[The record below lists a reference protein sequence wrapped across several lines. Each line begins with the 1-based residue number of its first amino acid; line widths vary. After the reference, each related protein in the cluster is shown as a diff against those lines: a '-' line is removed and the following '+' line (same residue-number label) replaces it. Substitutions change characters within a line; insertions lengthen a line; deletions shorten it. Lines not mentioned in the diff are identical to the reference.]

1 LILDILRRLKYL
13 SLKIERWLQQ
23 KLSFI
28 VLPGF
33 DGMPLYD
40 VMEFFFRGLFK
51 GVITYR
57 AAAIAFNFFLALI
70 PFVLFIVTLI
80 PFVTT
85 PYFQVDLLDLLDEI
99 IPASV
104 YNLAESTLIEIVSR
118 PSSGVLSIVSLLA
131 IYFSVNGIDAILEG
145 FNQSF
150 HQTEIWPWW
159 KQKVQAFFL
168 MVGLSILVFVSMS
181 LLGFGKDI
189 INLLAAQGII
199 THKLTLLALIALQW
213 LIIILSILLSISLL
227 YYFGQQK
234 DREVNKY
241 RFFSPGSILATTLF
255 VFGGVLLKMYFENF
269 SRYNL
274 LYGSIGSL
282 IILLIWLYYNAIIL
296 LIGFELNASIRK
308 SRSEAVIKYK
318 VVE

>member
-1 LILDILRRLKYL
+1 M
-13 SLKIERWLQQ
+13 
-23 KLSFI
+23 
-28 VLPGF
+28 LPGF

-40 VMEFFFRGLFK
+40 VLVFFFQGLFK
-51 GVITYR
+51 GVVTYR

-70 PFVLFIVTLI
+70 PFVLFIFTLI

-85 PYFQVDLLDLLDEI
+85 PYFQVDLLDLIDEI

-104 YNLAESTLIEIVSR
+104 YKLAESAIIEIVSR
-118 PSSGVLSIVSLLA
+118 PSSGLLSLVSLLA

-145 FNQSF
+145 FNQSV

-159 KQKVQAFFL
+159 KQKVQAFLL
-168 MVGLSILVFVSMS
+168 MLGLSILVFVSMS

-189 INLLAAQGII
+189 INLLATQGII
-199 THKLTLLALIALQW
+199 THKLTLLALIGLQW

-241 RFFSPGSILATTLF
+241 RFFSAGSILATTLF
-255 VFGGVLLKMYFENF
+255 VVGGVLLKMYFENF
-269 SRYNL
+269 SRYNV

-296 LIGFELNASIRK
+296 LIGYELNVSIRK

>member
-1 LILDILRRLKYL
+1 
-13 SLKIERWLQQ
+13 
-23 KLSFI
+23 
-28 VLPGF
+28 
-33 DGMPLYD
+33 MPLYD
-40 VMEFFFRGLFK
+40 VLVFFFNGLFK

-70 PFVLFIVTLI
+70 PFVLFIFTLI

-104 YNLAESTLIEIVSR
+104 YSLAETTIIEIVSR
-118 PSSGVLSIVSLLA
+118 PSSSLLSIVFLLS

-145 FNQSF
+145 FSQSY
-150 HQTEIWPWW
+150 HETEIWPWW
-159 KQKVQAFFL
+159 KQKIQAFLL
-168 MVGLSILVFVSMS
+168 MIALSILVFVSMT

-189 INLLAAQGII
+189 INLMSSQGII
-199 THKLTLLALIALQW
+199 THQLTIMAMVALQW

-227 YYFGQQK
+227 YYFGQKK
-234 DREVNKY
+234 DHEVNKY

-255 VFGGVLLKMYFENF
+255 VVGGVLLKMYFENF

-282 IILLIWLYYNAIIL
+282 IILLIWLYFNAIIL
-296 LIGFELNASIRK
+296 LIGYELNVSIRK
-308 SRSEAVIKYK
+308 SRSEAVLRYK

>member
-1 LILDILRRLKYL
+1 LNILRRLKYL
-13 SLKIERWLQQ
+13 SIKLERWLQK

-40 VMEFFFRGLFK
+40 VLVFFFHGLFK
-51 GVITYR
+51 GVVTYR

-85 PYFQVDLLDLLDEI
+85 PYWQVDLLDLLDEI

-104 YNLAESTLIEIVSR
+104 YNLFESTLIEIVSR

-145 FNQSF
+145 FNQSY

-159 KQKVQAFFL
+159 KQKIQAFFL
-168 MVGLSILVFVSMS
+168 MLALSILVFLSMS

-189 INLLAAQGII
+189 INLLMAQGII
-199 THKLTLLALIALQW
+199 TGKFTLLALVALQW
-213 LIIILSILLSISLL
+213 IVIVLSILLSISLL

-234 DREVNKY
+234 DREINKY

-296 LIGFELNASIRK
+296 LIGYELNASIRK
-308 SRSEAVIKYK
+308 SRSEAVVKYK

>member
-1 LILDILRRLKYL
+1 MILDILRRLKYL

>member
-1 LILDILRRLKYL
+1 VLKF
-13 SLKIERWLQQ
+13 ERKLQL

-40 VMEFFFRGLFK
+40 VLEFFFRGLFK

-85 PYFQVDLLDLLDEI
+85 PYWQVDLLDLLDEI

-104 YNLAESTLIEIVSR
+104 YNLFESTLIEIVSR

-168 MVGLSILVFVSMS
+168 MMALSFLVFVSMS

-189 INLLAAQGII
+189 INLLETRGVI
-199 THKLTLLALIALQW
+199 TGKLTLLALVALQW

-227 YYFGQQK
+227 YYFGQIK
-234 DREVNKY
+234 DREINKY

>member
-1 LILDILRRLKYL
+1 MNILRRSKYL
-13 SLKIERWLQQ
+13 SLKLERWLQQ

-40 VMEFFFRGLFK
+40 VLEFFFRGLFK

-104 YNLAESTLIEIVSR
+104 YKLAESTLIEIVSR

-234 DREVNKY
+234 DRELNKY

-296 LIGFELNASIRK
+296 LIGYELNASIRK

>member
-1 LILDILRRLKYL
+1 MNILRRIQYYSHIL
-13 SLKIERWLQQ
+13 ERWLQK

-85 PYFQVDLLDLLDEI
+85 PYLQVDLLDLLDEI

-168 MVGLSILVFVSMS
+168 MVALSFLVFISMS

-213 LIIILSILLSISLL
+213 LIIILGILLSISLL

-296 LIGFELNASIRK
+296 LIGYELNASIRK

>member
-1 LILDILRRLKYL
+1 MNILRRIQYIIRRLD
-13 SLKIERWLQQ
+13 RWLKN

-40 VMEFFFRGLFK
+40 VLVFFFQGLFK
-51 GVITYR
+51 GVVTYR

-70 PFVLFIVTLI
+70 PFVLFIFTLI

-85 PYFQVDLLDLLDEI
+85 PYFQVDLLDLIDEI

-104 YNLAESTLIEIVSR
+104 YKLAESAIIEIVSR
-118 PSSGVLSIVSLLA
+118 PSSGLLSLVSLLA

-145 FNQSF
+145 FNQSV

-159 KQKVQAFFL
+159 KQKVQAFLL
-168 MVGLSILVFVSMS
+168 MLGLSTLVFVSMS

-189 INLLAAQGII
+189 INLLATQGII
-199 THKLTLLALIALQW
+199 THKLTLLALIGLQW

-241 RFFSPGSILATTLF
+241 RFFSAGSILATTLF
-255 VFGGVLLKMYFENF
+255 VVGGVLLKMYFENF
-269 SRYNL
+269 SRYNV

-282 IILLIWLYYNAIIL
+282 IILLIWIYYNAIIL
-296 LIGFELNASIRK
+296 LIGYELNVSIRK

>member
-1 LILDILRRLKYL
+1 MQK
-13 SLKIERWLQQ
+13 

-40 VMEFFFRGLFK
+40 VLEFFFRGLFK

-85 PYFQVDLLDLLDEI
+85 PYLQVDLLDLLDEI

-168 MVGLSILVFVSMS
+168 MVALSFLVFVSMS

-199 THKLTLLALIALQW
+199 THKLTLLALVALQW

-308 SRSEAVIKYK
+308 SRSEAIIKYK

>member
-1 LILDILRRLKYL
+1 MNILRQIQLYSHKL
-13 SLKIERWLQQ
+13 DRWLQK

-40 VMEFFFRGLFK
+40 VLEFFFRGLFK

-85 PYFQVDLLDLLDEI
+85 PYLQVDLLDLLDEI

-168 MVGLSILVFVSMS
+168 MVALSFLVFVSMS

-199 THKLTLLALIALQW
+199 THKLTLLALVALQW

-308 SRSEAVIKYK
+308 SRSEAIIKYK

>member
-1 LILDILRRLKYL
+1 M
-13 SLKIERWLQQ
+13 
-23 KLSFI
+23 
-28 VLPGF
+28 LPGF

-241 RFFSPGSILATTLF
+241 RFFSPGSI
-255 VFGGVLLKMYFENF
+255 
-269 SRYNL
+269 
-274 LYGSIGSL
+274 
-282 IILLIWLYYNAIIL
+282 
-296 LIGFELNASIRK
+296 
-308 SRSEAVIKYK
+308 
-318 VVE
+318 

>member
-1 LILDILRRLKYL
+1 LNILRRSKYL
-13 SLKIERWLQQ
+13 SLKLERWLQQ

-40 VMEFFFRGLFK
+40 VLEFFFRGLFK

-234 DREVNKY
+234 DRELNKY

>member
-1 LILDILRRLKYL
+1 
-13 SLKIERWLQQ
+13 
-23 KLSFI
+23 
-28 VLPGF
+28 
-33 DGMPLYD
+33 MPLYD
-40 VMEFFFRGLFK
+40 VLVFFFQGLFK
-51 GVITYR
+51 GVVTYR

-70 PFVLFIVTLI
+70 PFVLFIFTLI

-85 PYFQVDLLDLLDEI
+85 PYLQVDLLDLLDEI

-104 YNLAESTLIEIVSR
+104 YNLAENTIIEIVSR
-118 PSSGVLSIVSLLA
+118 PSSGMLSLVSLLA

-145 FNQSF
+145 FNQSV

-159 KQKVQAFFL
+159 KQKMQAFFL
-168 MVGLSILVFVSMS
+168 MLALSILVFVSMS

-189 INLLAAQGII
+189 INFLATRGII
-199 THKLTLLALIALQW
+199 THKLTLSALVALQW

-255 VFGGVLLKMYFENF
+255 VVGGVLLKMYFENF

-296 LIGFELNASIRK
+296 LIGYELNVSIRK

>member
-1 LILDILRRLKYL
+1 MNILRRIQYYSNKLDL
-13 SLKIERWLQQ
+13 WLQQ

-40 VMEFFFRGLFK
+40 VLVFFFHGLFK

-57 AAAIAFNFFLALI
+57 ASAIAFNFFLALI
-70 PFVLFIVTLI
+70 PFVLFIFTLI

-85 PYFQVDLLDLLDEI
+85 PYLQVDLLDLIDEI

-104 YNLAESTLIEIVSR
+104 YILAESTIIEIVSR
-118 PSSGVLSIVSLLA
+118 PSSGLLSLVSLLA
-131 IYFSVNGIDAILEG
+131 IYFSVNGIDAILDG
-145 FNQSF
+145 FSQSF

-168 MVGLSILVFVSMS
+168 MLALSFLVFVSMS
-181 LLGFGKDI
+181 LLGFGKDM
-189 INLLAAQGII
+189 INFMATRGVI
-199 THKLTLLALIALQW
+199 THKLTLLALIGLQW

-227 YYFGQQK
+227 YYFGQRK

-255 VFGGVLLKMYFENF
+255 VVGGVLLKMYFENF

-296 LIGFELNASIRK
+296 LIGYELNVSIRK

>member
-1 LILDILRRLKYL
+1 
-13 SLKIERWLQQ
+13 LQK

-85 PYFQVDLLDLLDEI
+85 PYLQVDLLDLLDEI

-168 MVGLSILVFVSMS
+168 MVALSFLVFISMS

-213 LIIILSILLSISLL
+213 LIIILGILLSISLL

-296 LIGFELNASIRK
+296 LIGYELNASIRK

>member
-1 LILDILRRLKYL
+1 LDILRRLKYL

-308 SRSEAVIKYK
+308 SRSE
-318 VVE
+318 E

>member
-1 LILDILRRLKYL
+1 MLRRLKYL
-13 SLKIERWLQQ
+13 SLKLERFLQQ

-40 VMEFFFRGLFK
+40 VLVFFFNGLFK

-70 PFVLFIVTLI
+70 PFILFIVTLI

-99 IPASV
+99 IPSSV
-104 YNLAESTLIEIVSR
+104 YNLAESTLVEIVSR
-118 PSSGVLSIVSLLA
+118 PSSSVLSIVSLLA

-145 FNQSF
+145 FNQSY

-168 MVGLSILVFVSMS
+168 MLSLSILVFVSMS

-189 INLLAAQGII
+189 INFLANEEII

>member
-1 LILDILRRLKYL
+1 LNILRQIQLYSHKL
-13 SLKIERWLQQ
+13 DRWLQK

-40 VMEFFFRGLFK
+40 VLEFFFRGLFK

-85 PYFQVDLLDLLDEI
+85 PYLQVDLLDLLDEI

-168 MVGLSILVFVSMS
+168 MVALSFLVFVSMS

-199 THKLTLLALIALQW
+199 THKLTLLALVALQW

-308 SRSEAVIKYK
+308 SRSEAIIKYK

>member
-1 LILDILRRLKYL
+1 MNILRRLKYL
-13 SLKIERWLQQ
+13 SVKLERWLQQ

-40 VMEFFFRGLFK
+40 VLVFFFQGLFK
-51 GVITYR
+51 GVVTYR

-70 PFVLFIVTLI
+70 PFALFIVTLI

-85 PYFQVDLLDLLDEI
+85 PYLQVDLLDLLDEI

-104 YNLAESTLIEIVSR
+104 YNLAESTIIEIVSR

-168 MVGLSILVFVSMS
+168 MVSLSILIFLSMS

-189 INLLAAQGII
+189 INLLKAQGII
-199 THKLTLLALIALQW
+199 TGKLTLLALVGLQW

-296 LIGFELNASIRK
+296 LIGFELNASIRQ
-308 SRSEAVIKYK
+308 SRAEAVLKYK
-318 VVE
+318 IIN

>member
-1 LILDILRRLKYL
+1 MQK
-13 SLKIERWLQQ
+13 

-40 VMEFFFRGLFK
+40 VLEFFFRGLFK

-189 INLLAAQGII
+189 INLLAVQGII

>member
-1 LILDILRRLKYL
+1 
-13 SLKIERWLQQ
+13 
-23 KLSFI
+23 

-85 PYFQVDLLDLLDEI
+85 PYLQVDLLDLLDEI

-168 MVGLSILVFVSMS
+168 MVALSFLVFISMS

-199 THKLTLLALIALQW
+199 THKLTLLALVALQW

-296 LIGFELNASIRK
+296 LIGYELNASIRK

>member
-1 LILDILRRLKYL
+1 LNILRRSKYL
-13 SLKIERWLQQ
+13 SLKLERWLQQ

-40 VMEFFFRGLFK
+40 VLEFFFRGLFK

-234 DREVNKY
+234 DRELNKY

-296 LIGFELNASIRK
+296 LIGYELNASIRK

>member
-1 LILDILRRLKYL
+1 MDILRRLKYL

>member
-1 LILDILRRLKYL
+1 LNILRWIKYL
-13 SLKIERWLQQ
+13 SLKLERWLQQ

-40 VMEFFFRGLFK
+40 VLEFFFRGLFK

-189 INLLAAQGII
+189 INLLAVQGII

>member
-1 LILDILRRLKYL
+1 MNILRRLKYL
-13 SLKIERWLQQ
+13 TLKFERKLKQ

-40 VMEFFFRGLFK
+40 VLEFFFRGLFK

-85 PYFQVDLLDLLDEI
+85 PYWQVDLLDLLDEI

-104 YNLAESTLIEIVSR
+104 YNLFEHTLIEIVSR

-145 FNQSF
+145 FNQSY

-159 KQKVQAFFL
+159 KQKIQAFFL
-168 MVGLSILVFVSMS
+168 MLALSSLVFLAMA

-189 INLLAAQGII
+189 INLLQIQGMI
-199 THKLTLLALIALQW
+199 TGKLTLLALVVLQW
-213 LIIILSILLSISLL
+213 LIIVLSILLSISLL

-234 DREVNKY
+234 DREINQY

-308 SRSEAVIKYK
+308 SRSESVIKYK

>member
-1 LILDILRRLKYL
+1 MNILRRLKYL
-13 SLKIERWLQQ
+13 SVKLERWLQK

-40 VMEFFFRGLFK
+40 VLVFFFQGLFK
-51 GVITYR
+51 GVVTYR

-70 PFVLFIVTLI
+70 PFALFIVTLI

-85 PYFQVDLLDLLDEI
+85 PYLQVDLLDLLDEI

-104 YNLAESTLIEIVSR
+104 YNLAESTIIEIVSR

-168 MVGLSILVFVSMS
+168 MLSLSILIFLSMS

-189 INLLAAQGII
+189 INLLKVQGII
-199 THKLTLLALIALQW
+199 TGKFTLLALVALQW

-296 LIGFELNASIRK
+296 LIGYELNVSIRK